1 MEPTY
6 PINYRAGWMEPA
18 DEYIPEVIPT
28 KPQWQTRNRL
38 PDYGPIV
45 EDDHQPRNHFKEP
58 THAYQKMQYTRPFP
72 TKNPI
77 TEFENETTPLD
88 LPNNEIHQ
96 LKPPPQSSQREPLH
110 FMNTFDDQNIS
121 KREWHQKKLQG
132 ITNTS
137 NLDQFINKLWQEV
150 HVATS
155 HLTAED
161 KEDTITTLQS
171 KLGSLPNDYTRIDDQ
186 ELEELRDLG
195 VGIPQRVNR
204 AETVRKAIQRHID
217 KLESS

>member
-1 MEPTY
+1 MESTF
-6 PINYRAGWMEPA
+6 PINYRAGWMKPIN
-18 DEYIPEVIPT
+18 EYIPEVIPP

-38 PDYGPIV
+38 PDYGPVV
-45 EDDHQPRNHFKEP
+45 EDDYQPRNRIKEP
-58 THAYQKMQYTRPFP
+58 THAYQKMQYTKPFP
-72 TKNPI
+72 TENPI

-88 LPNNEIHQ
+88 LPNNETHQ
-96 LKPPPQSSQREPLH
+96 LKPPALSSEREPLH
-110 FMNTFDDQNIS
+110 FMNTYDDQNIS

-161 KEDTITTLQS
+161 KKDTITTLQS
-171 KLGSLPNDYTRIDDQ
+171 KIESLPNDFTRIDAE
-186 ELEELRDLG
+186 ELEELRGLG

>member
-1 MEPTY
+1 MEPTF
-6 PINYRAGWMEPA
+6 PINYRAGWMNPA
-18 DEYIPEVIPT
+18 DEYIPEVMPP
-28 KPQWQTRNRL
+28 KPQWQTTNRL
-38 PDYGPIV
+38 PDYGHVV
-45 EDDHQPRNHFKEP
+45 EDDHQPRNHIKEP
-58 THAYQKMQYTRPFP
+58 THAYQKMQYTKPFP

-88 LPNNEIHQ
+88 LPNNETHQ
-96 LKPPPQSSQREPLH
+96 LKPPPQSSLREPLH
-110 FMNTFDDQNIS
+110 FMNTYDDQNIS

-132 ITNTS
+132 ITNMS

-161 KEDTITTLQS
+161 KEDAITTLQS
-171 KLGSLPNDYTRIDDQ
+171 KLGSLPNDNTRIDDQ

>member
-1 MEPTY
+1 MESTF
-6 PINYRAGWMEPA
+6 PINYRAGWMKPA
-18 DEYIPEVIPT
+18 NEYIPEVIPP

-38 PDYGPIV
+38 PDYGSIV
-45 EDDHQPRNHFKEP
+45 EDDHQPTNHFKEP
-58 THAYQKMQYTRPFP
+58 THAYQKMQYTKPFP
-72 TKNPI
+72 TKNP
-77 TEFENETTPLD
+77 TMEFENETTPLD
-88 LPNNEIHQ
+88 LPNNETHQ
-96 LKPPPQSSQREPLH
+96 LKPQQHSSQREPLN
-110 FMNTFDDQNIS
+110 FMNTYDDQNIS

-132 ITNTS
+132 ITNMS

-161 KEDTITTLQS
+161 KEDAITTLQS
-171 KLGSLPNDYTRIDDQ
+171 KLGSLPNDNTRIDDQ

>member
-1 MEPTY
+1 MEPTF
-6 PINYRAGWMEPA
+6 PINYRAGWMNPA
-18 DEYIPEVIPT
+18 DEYIPEVMPP
-28 KPQWQTRNRL
+28 KPQWQTTNRL
-38 PDYGPIV
+38 PDYGHVV
-45 EDDHQPRNHFKEP
+45 EDDHQPRNHIKEP
-58 THAYQKMQYTRPFP
+58 THAYQKMQYTKPFP

-88 LPNNEIHQ
+88 LPNNETHQ
-96 LKPPPQSSQREPLH
+96 LKPQQHSLQREPLH
-110 FMNTFDDQNIS
+110 FMNTYDDQNIS
-121 KREWHQKKLQG
+121 KREWHQKKLKG
-132 ITNTS
+132 ITNMS

-150 HVATS
+150 HIATS

-161 KEDTITTLQS
+161 KEDAITTLQS
-171 KLGSLPNDYTRIDDQ
+171 KLGSLPNDNTRIDDQ

>member
-1 MEPTY
+1 MEPTF

-18 DEYIPEVIPT
+18 DEYIPEVIPP
-28 KPQWQTRNRL
+28 KPQWQTTNRL
-38 PDYGPIV
+38 PDYGPVV
-45 EDDHQPRNHFKEP
+45 EDDYQSTNHLSEP
-58 THAYQKMQYTRPFP
+58 THAYQKMQYTKPFP
-72 TKNPI
+72 TENPI

-88 LPNNEIHQ
+88 LPNNETHQ
-96 LKPPPQSSQREPLH
+96 LKPPPQSSEREPLH
-110 FMNTFDDQNIS
+110 FMNTYDDQNIS

-161 KEDTITTLQS
+161 KKDTITTLQS
-171 KLGSLPNDYTRIDDQ
+171 KIESLPNDFTRIDAE
-186 ELEELRDLG
+186 ELEELRGLG

>member
-18 DEYIPEVIPT
+18 NEYIPEVIPP
-28 KPQWQTRNRL
+28 KPQWQTTNRL
-38 PDYGPIV
+38 PDYGPVV
-45 EDDHQPRNHFKEP
+45 EDDHQSTNHLNEP
-58 THAYQKMQYTRPFP
+58 THAYQKMQYTKSFP
-72 TKNPI
+72 PENPI
-77 TEFENETTPLD
+77 TEFENETIPLD
-88 LPNNEIHQ
+88 LPNNETHQ
-96 LKPPPQSSQREPLH
+96 LKPQQHSSQREPLH
-110 FMNTFDDQNIS
+110 FMNTYDDQNIS

-132 ITNTS
+132 ITNMS

-161 KEDTITTLQS
+161 KEDAITTLQS
-171 KLGSLPNDYTRIDDQ
+171 KLGSLPNDNTRIDDQ